1 MQVSVLIERVPGNG
15 YRAKG
20 GEPFCLSAEG
30 ATRDEALQGLDGRP
44 VQRHRLPGA

>member
-20 GEPFCLSAEG
+20 GEPFGLSAEG
-30 ATRDEALQGLDGRP
+30 ATRDESLQGLDGRP
-44 VQRHRLPGA
+44 VQRHCLPGA